1 MKSEMCE
8 ALSAAKRVGLAGS
21 QAERNKETM
30 TLSFSTAGVGGLLA
44 NTFNTA
50 VSNVPDAF
58 PNLAPRGKTL
68 LVAGDFGGMHRG
80 QRFETYA
87 FVVYDLDCNETWLD
101 AQRHFR
107 RHVLRGPRRMAF
119 KAMND
124 RYRRAALVPLL
135 DLADLIHGWL
145 IVFAISKAGGSC
157 FAQPEGPEAD
167 RILTNW
173 KPIVRERLRR
183 ILHLSGFLVSGLADA
198 GQNVLWMID
207 QDDIAANP
215 IQLNNLT
222 MLLGQVISHSIS
234 HNLGHIRCGTAHCDD
249 GSLWL
254 EDTLSL
260 CDLAAGAVCETST
273 KLTVLPSLHQ
283 KHIISPIAPQA
294 SWKSRVITSW
304 LASQNSPLKR
314 MTCFIE
320 LDDQSPQIVAT
331 VLRWRSM
338 SGAA

>member
-1 MKSEMCE
+1 MCE
-8 ALSAAKRVGLAGS
+8 ALSAPKRVGLAGS
-21 QAERNKETM
+21 QAERNKETI

-44 NTFNTA
+44 NTFNSA

-58 PNLAPRGKTL
+58 PNFAPRGKTL
-68 LVAGDFGGMHRG
+68 LIAGDFATHRG

-173 KPIVRERLRR
+173 KPI
-183 ILHLSGFLVSGLADA
+183 DA
-198 GQNVLWMID
+198 KT
-207 QDDIAANP
+207 P
-215 IQLNNLT
+215 E
-222 MLLGQVISHSIS
+222 
-234 HNLGHIRCGTAHCDD
+234 AH
-249 GSLWL
+249 
-254 EDTLSL
+254 T
-260 CDLAAGAVCETST
+260 
-273 KLTVLPSLHQ
+273 PS
-283 KHIISPIAPQA
+283 
-294 SWKSRVITSW
+294 
-304 LASQNSPLKR
+304 
-314 MTCFIE
+314 
-320 LDDQSPQIVAT
+320 
-331 VLRWRSM
+331 
-338 SGAA
+338 